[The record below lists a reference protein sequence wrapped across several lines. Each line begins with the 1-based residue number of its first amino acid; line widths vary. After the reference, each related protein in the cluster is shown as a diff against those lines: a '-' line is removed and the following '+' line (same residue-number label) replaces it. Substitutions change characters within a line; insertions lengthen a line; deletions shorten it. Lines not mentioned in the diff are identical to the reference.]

1 LYNSYFPRLFFFL
14 NFANLIISSCI
25 SIGKL
30 CKRLVSFAATA
41 AANAALAAVGDS
53 ALGDAALPVAAL
65 GDAAL
70 PVAALGDAALP
81 VAALPVAALG
91 DRALPVAAL
100 GDSALPVATL
110 GVAAVPAA
118 RDDEL
123 DDVLVRV
130 LRGLLL
136 GDNRVFGI
144 YYLIITKKK

>member
-41 AANAALAAVGDS
+41 AENAALGDS
-53 ALGDAALPVAAL
+53 ALPVAALGDVALPVAAL

-70 PVAALGDAALP
+70 PVAALGD
-81 VAALPVAALG
+81 
-91 DRALPVAAL
+91 RALPVAA
-100 GDSALPVATL
+100 L

-136 GDNRVFGI
+136 GDNRVLGI
-144 YYLIITKKK
+144 YYLIIANKKIILYSK